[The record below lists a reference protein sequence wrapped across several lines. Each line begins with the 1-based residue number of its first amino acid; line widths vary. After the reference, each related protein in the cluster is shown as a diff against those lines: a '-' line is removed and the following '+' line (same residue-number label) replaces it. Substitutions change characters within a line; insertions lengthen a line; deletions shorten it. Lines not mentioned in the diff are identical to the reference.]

1 MSIKRLNDDQ
11 LVKKYEKL
19 LDERLGLNRE
29 IKQAKLAI
37 EDRIVKS
44 GSKEIITRTKRVSI
58 QYITGDRMRPIKEL
72 ETEFGEVWIDKNRR
86 RLQKTVE
93 SKKLKIEPLE

>member
-1 MSIKRLNDDQ
+1 MSVKKLNNNQ
-11 LVKKYEKL
+11 LVKKYQTL
-19 LDERLGLNRE
+19 MDERLGLSRQIN
-29 IKQAKLAI
+29 QAKLAI

-44 GSKEIITRTKRVSI
+44 ECKEIITQTKRITI

-72 ETEFGEVWIDKNRR
+72 EAEFGEEWIDENRR

-93 SKKLKIEPLE
+93 SKKIKIEPLE

>member
-1 MSIKRLNDDQ
+1 MSVKKLNNNQ
-11 LVKKYEKL
+11 LVKKYETL
-19 LDERLGLNRE
+19 IDDRLALNRE
-29 IKQAKLAI
+29 IRQAKLAI

-44 GSKEIITRTKRVSI
+44 ECKEITTRTKRITI

-72 ETEFGEVWIDKNRR
+72 EAEFGEEWIDENRR